1 MLSLVNAFQS
11 GHFMLPDLPDD
22 LELNKDSNGFVKDKF
37 LFEISGVEL
46 PADLSRLKIYWL
58 ASANEN
64 INTEIEKYLD
74 KSLKNQIR
82 SILTNERVMSY
93 VPEVDFIRDNSKM
106 LLDKLDEYLLKVKL
120 DQNYEQEKET
130 DQPTKKPDS
139 AMKTQPKTVN
149 KVDNLFGVDFK
160 RLVESIKKNADY
172 EPWTEDKN
180 SSASSAVQLANEP
193 KSLIT
198 ASVAN
203 DSQLDLKANFEM
215 NLKAFQI
222 NQRMKRQRLNKSAIL
237 KLETLEYHAS
247 LDTHTS

>member
-1 MLSLVNAFQS
+1 MNAFQS

-37 LFEISGVEL
+37 SFEISGVEL

-58 ASANEN
+58 ASANEK
-64 INTEIEKYLD
+64 INTEIEKYLE

-120 DQNYEQEKET
+120 DQNYEQKET
-130 DQPTKKPDS
+130 DQPTKNNTDS

-180 SSASSAVQLANEP
+180 SSSSPVQLANEP

-198 ASVAN
+198 ASAAN
-203 DSQLDLKANFEM
+203 DPQVDKANFEM